1 MGRFAFPS
9 INMGAFTSKLNPIS
23 KPLSSSSST
32 GDHSL
37 AEETASNGSSCLE
50 APSTA
55 PSSPL
60 KPTEDPSQP
69 ALADPIVRPATA
81 HERRMPIENIPPPSQ
96 GSSERRHSRHSVLRR
111 LSLHNSRS
119 TPAPSDTAPGIASSS
134 SSTTGGHHHRH
145 SVCGGSIGVGSSVN
159 PIHNHSS
166 NTSSASVPDPTKMP
180 SEAQIYHLIINA
192 NEHFEKEQFND
203 SINAYSRAIVLIDEI
218 APGTPAAV
226 EDLVCMLYS
235 NRSMAYFMRGDLH
248 DSLRDAEKVVQTRP
262 LWSKGHFRKG
272 EALLALGMFELA
284 VIHYGFAS
292 DLEPGNRELRIFA
305 QKAHFLRQDREQGLA
320 IYQLLSGRDIAH
332 TRSLNP
338 IQNKIFD
345 FAKKMRNFV
354 YLIVDRESKQCAVV
368 DACWDVPGI
377 MRVIKKEQL
386 TLVAA
391 IVTHYHFD
399 HVGGIPPAPFDALHI
414 RVSGLD
420 TVLRKFPHVKA
431 YIHTKDIPFVIQS
444 NPGLPVDRIQAT
456 EDGFRM
462 TLGARTSLQF
472 LHTPG
477 HSEGSQCILVN
488 DGRLFTGDTLF
499 PTSCGRVDLPGGC
512 KKDMLHSLQNVL
524 KHLDPSIMI
533 YPGHDYGGAWSTI
546 ETEQQ
551 SGLLRDGYTAEWD
564 EFNNLQLP

>member
-1 MGRFAFPS
+1 
-9 INMGAFTSKLNPIS
+9 
-23 KPLSSSSST
+23 
-32 GDHSL
+32 
-37 AEETASNGSSCLE
+37 
-50 APSTA
+50 
-55 PSSPL
+55 
-60 KPTEDPSQP
+60 
-69 ALADPIVRPATA
+69 
-81 HERRMPIENIPPPSQ
+81 
-96 GSSERRHSRHSVLRR
+96 
-111 LSLHNSRS
+111 
-119 TPAPSDTAPGIASSS
+119 
-134 SSTTGGHHHRH
+134 
-145 SVCGGSIGVGSSVN
+145 
-159 PIHNHSS
+159 
-166 NTSSASVPDPTKMP
+166 
-180 SEAQIYHLIINA
+180 
-192 NEHFEKEQFND
+192 
-203 SINAYSRAIVLIDEI
+203 
-218 APGTPAAV
+218 
-226 EDLVCMLYS
+226 
-235 NRSMAYFMRGDLH
+235 
-248 DSLRDAEKVVQTRP
+248 
-262 LWSKGHFRKG
+262 
-272 EALLALGMFELA
+272 MFELA

-420 TVLRKFPHVKA
+420 TVLRKFPH
-431 YIHTKDIPFVIQS
+431 
-444 NPGLPVDRIQAT
+444 
-456 EDGFRM
+456 DGFRM